1 MTRPSSD
8 GISAGSAVGELTR
21 PTTRVEAEA
30 HLAAAAYLLHRS
42 GDSALVVTLDGAG
55 DAVALLTAT
64 DVSRAV
70 AEGRDLESTRVRQV
84 VTRPPQVVEADL
96 PAREAAR
103 STLSHGVVQLVIR
116 GGDQVLGIADLADV
130 CREVLAPESVAVLQR
145 RPAAGPP
152 VP

>member
-1 MTRPSSD
+1 MTPVSRD
-8 GISAGSAVGELTR
+8 RISAGPAVGGLIG
-21 PTTRVEAEA
+21 PPTRVEAEA

-55 DAVALLTAT
+55 DAIALLTAT
-64 DVSRAV
+64 DISRAV

-84 VTRPPQVVEADL
+84 VPGPPQVVEADL

-103 STLSHGVVQLVIR
+103 FMLSHGVTQLVVR
-116 GGDQVLGIADLADV
+116 SGDRVLGIADLADV
-130 CREVLAPESVAVLQR
+130 CREVLAPEPVAVLPR